1 MDTPPK
7 LVLVEFYNQWA
18 RAVRA
23 RREMSTVEKMNQAE
37 IWQTLERR
45 CLKALAEGDQSTV
58 DFLIETSKALAD
70 KLTGTGTV
78 DP

>member
-37 IWQTLERR
+37 IWQALEKR
-45 CLKALAEGDQSTV
+45 CLKALGEGDMECVT
-58 DFLIETSKALAD
+58 LIVETAKALAD
-70 KLTGTGTV
+70 KLTGSGTV
-78 DP
+78 PP